1 MNPLISIIAPVYKIP
16 MEYLDQCFQSVLK
29 QTYPKW
35 ELIIVDDGSPDSS
48 GQYCDKYAQMDT
60 RIKVYHQANQGVSV
74 ARNFGIEKSG
84 GDYISF
90 LDSDD
95 WVENRYLEILV
106 NRLEK
111 VDYDICICGAIIER
125 KNCQEHNRFY
135 SKDILSCDEYQF
147 NEFRSQLI
155 CRGISDYYPPY
166 VNVGVPWGK
175 LYKKAF
181 LDSNN
186 LRFKPGVKRMQDN
199 LFNLYAFKMAGC
211 ISYINDDLY
220 HYRDFT
226 ESACNK
232 YNPNIISD
240 FRPFLDELN
249 NFVKNEEDA
258 RWKCGA
264 NKRIVTSINS
274 YMGSYFFHPENKENL
289 FTMIR
294 MLNEFI
300 STEYVTDAV
309 QHTSGCQMNSQEK
322 VFFYFVKK
330 RNAWALYFLYVLK
343 NNTLFSRK

>member
-16 MEYLDQCFQSVLK
+16 IEYLEQCFYSVLK

-35 ELIIVDDGSPDSS
+35 ELIIVDDGSPDLS
-48 GQYCDKYAQMDT
+48 GQYCDKYAQIDT

-74 ARNFGIEKSG
+74 ARNLGIEKSR

-95 WVENRYLEILV
+95 WVEKNYLASFV
-106 NRLEK
+106 KRLEK
-111 VDYDICICGAIIER
+111 IDYDICICGAIIQRNNGQER
-125 KNCQEHNRFY
+125 NSFY
-135 SKDILSCDEYQF
+135 SKDILSCDEYYS

-155 CRGISDYYPPY
+155 CRGISDYYPPH

-175 LYKKAF
+175 LYKKSF
-181 LDSNN
+181 LDANN

-211 ISYINDDLY
+211 ISYINEDLY

-240 FRPFLDELN
+240 FSPFLSELKA
-249 NFVKNEEDA
+249 FVKGEADA
-258 RWKCGA
+258 RWEFGA
-264 NKRIVTSINS
+264 NKRIITSINS
-274 YMGSYFFHPENKENL
+274 YMGSYFFHPENRDGILKK
-289 FTMIR
+289 IR
-294 MLNEFI
+294 ILKNFI
-300 STEYVTDAV
+300 STNQIKDAV
-309 QHTSGCQMNSQEK
+309 QHTSKQQMNAQEK
-322 VFFYFVKK
+322 IFFYFVRKK
-330 RNAWALYFLYVLK
+330 NACALYLLYVLK
-343 NNTLFSRK
+343 NGTSLGKK